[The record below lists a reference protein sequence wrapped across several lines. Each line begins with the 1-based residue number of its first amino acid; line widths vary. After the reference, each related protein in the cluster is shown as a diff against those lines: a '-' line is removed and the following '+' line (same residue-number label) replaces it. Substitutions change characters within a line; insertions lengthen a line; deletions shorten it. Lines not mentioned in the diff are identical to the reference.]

1 MNQINIDEAEQK
13 FLLELFEQ
21 TKGSS
26 AAQVSMFTVGAA
38 LNMDKNAS
46 KRSAETL
53 MSWDL
58 IEIRTLSGGIAI
70 TAEGVEEARKLGAG
84 AGSDSAGGI
93 TLGNAP
99 VADEAVKAG
108 IEKIVT
114 LLKHQAGN
122 LGLNF
127 DDLSELLA
135 DLRTIDAQLTSPKP
149 KTAILRESFRSLKN
163 ILEKSG
169 AKESLAQVKGLLG
182 E

>member
-1 MNQINIDEAEQK
+1 MNQINIDEIEQK

-26 AAQVSMFTVGAA
+26 AAQVSMYTIGAA
-38 LNMDKNAS
+38 LNIDKNAS

-58 IEIRTLSGGIAI
+58 IEIRTLSGGIGI
-70 TAEGVEEARKLGAG
+70 TAEGAEEARKLG

-99 VADEAVKAG
+99 IADEALKAG
-108 IEKIVT
+108 IEQIVT
-114 LLKHQAGN
+114 LLKHQTGN

-127 DDLSELLA
+127 DALSELTA
-135 DLRTIDAQLTSPKP
+135 DIRTIDAQLTSPKP
-149 KTAILRESFRSLKN
+149 KTAILRESFRSVKS

-169 AKESLAQVKGLLG
+169 AKESLGQVKTLLG